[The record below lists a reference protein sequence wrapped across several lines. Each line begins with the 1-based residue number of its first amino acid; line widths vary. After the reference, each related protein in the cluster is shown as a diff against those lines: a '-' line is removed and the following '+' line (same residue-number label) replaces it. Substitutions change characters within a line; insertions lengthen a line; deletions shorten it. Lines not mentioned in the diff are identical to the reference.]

1 MRSDLQPVPFDR
13 GAIDQI
19 ATSPPRSSFGGAPAV
34 TDSIIILGRAYFDL
48 CLFRRRPQD
57 LPASQWLM
65 GITLAVYA
73 AAGMALLPFELGPRS
88 ALLAALTDLLLL
100 WGGTLLLLQLFR
112 HPRRSTQTITAL
124 AGAGV
129 IITILALPVAFW
141 LTYSHERGFD
151 ITLPSLL
158 WLLLFG
164 WNVFV
169 TARILQHALSTNFAI
184 GLLIAF
190 AFILASQQVIGMI
203 VPAPA
208 AP

>member
-1 MRSDLQPVPFDR
+1 M
-13 GAIDQI
+13 
-19 ATSPPRSSFGGAPAV
+19 TN
-34 TDSIIILGRAYFDL
+34 SIIILGRAYFDL

-73 AAGMALLPFELGPRS
+73 AAGMVLLSFELETRS
-88 ALLAALTDLLLL
+88 ALLAALADLLLL

-124 AGAGV
+124 AGAGL
-129 IITILALPVAFW
+129 IITTLALPIAFW
-141 LTYSHERGFD
+141 LTYSHTRGFD
-151 ITLPSLL
+151 TTLPSLL

-169 TARILQHALSTNFAI
+169 TARILQHALSTSFAI

-190 AFILASQQVIGMI
+190 AFILASQQVIGLI